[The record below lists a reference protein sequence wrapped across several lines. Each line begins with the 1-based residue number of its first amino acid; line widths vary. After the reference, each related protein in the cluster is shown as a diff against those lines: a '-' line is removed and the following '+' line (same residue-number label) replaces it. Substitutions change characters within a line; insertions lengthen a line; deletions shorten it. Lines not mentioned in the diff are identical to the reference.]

1 MTEPDSDYMPKVGEC
16 FYTQARLEFDQ
27 SYRDDVLRA
36 VAVDDRIVIVEF
48 LTRPSHH
55 RRSLSL
61 LNWKFFPACD
71 EIVQALTLPTNP
83 LGD

>member
-1 MTEPDSDYMPKVGEC
+1 MTEPDSDYIPKVGEYFC
-16 FYTQARLEFDQ
+16 TNDRLEFDQ

-48 LTRPSHH
+48 LTRPSYH

-61 LNWKFFPACD
+61 LNWKFFPVCD